1 MNLPTKRGLFMIRK
15 ERIAVFVFA
24 LISIVLIG
32 VIGYSSLL
40 DLNFID
46 ALYMTVITISTVGY
60 AEVSAMTPEAKLFS
74 VFLIII
80 SLSSVGY
87 MFTRIVSSLMEGD
100 IRKAIRRKMMEIK
113 ISDYNNHYIL
123 CGAGETGWHA
133 MKKFQKS
140 NVNLVVIDK
149 DENVIAEL
157 LEEGVSAIL
166 GDATMDETLE
176 RAGISRAKGLI
187 CCLSKDSDSVFTV
200 LTAREL
206 NQNLYI
212 VSRAI
217 DKSSHDK
224 LKRAGANNTISP
236 DEIGG
241 NRMAALML
249 RPNVI
254 SFLDIITHTGEVVLD
269 LENVE
274 IYDNSP
280 IMNKSLRDAKIPEK
294 TGLIV
299 LAIKKKNN
307 KKLQFNPHSDE
318 LLEIGDTMIVLG
330 TQEQVNKLRKLAFD
344 KGDKALNKKHQLD

>member
-1 MNLPTKRGLFMIRK
+1 MGSKD
-15 ERIAVFVFA
+15 RIAVFMYI
-24 LISIVLIG
+24 LIAIVLVG
-32 VIGYSSLL
+32 VTGYRILL
-40 DLNFID
+40 DVGYID
-46 ALYMTVITISTVGY
+46 ALYMTIITISTVGY
-60 AEVSAMTPEAKLFS
+60 TEVATMTPQAKLFS
-74 VFLIII
+74 IFLIII
-80 SLSSVGY
+80 SLGTVGY
-87 MFTRIVSSLMEGD
+87 AFTRIVSSLMEGD
-100 IRKAIRRKMMEIK
+100 IRKAIRRRIMERK

-133 MKKFQKS
+133 MKRFQKS

-166 GDATMDETLE
+166 GDATMDETLQ
-176 RAGISRAKGLI
+176 RAGIKKAKGLI
-187 CCLSKDSDSVFTV
+187 CSLSKDSENVFTV

-206 NQNLYI
+206 NKNLYI

-241 NRMAALML
+241 SRMAALML

-254 SFLDIITHTGEVVLD
+254 SFLDIITHAGDIVLD
-269 LENVE
+269 LEDVV
-274 IYDNSP
+274 ICDNSP
-280 IMNKSLRDAKIPEK
+280 IMNKSLRDVRIPEK

-299 LAIKKKNN
+299 LAIKKISQ

-318 LLEIGDTMIVLG
+318 LLEVGDTMIVLG
-330 TQEQVNKLRKLAFD
+330 TQDQVKKLRRLACD
-344 KGDKALNKKHQLD
+344 HGDRTPGKKHQLE